1 MNYLIDALDL
11 VVALEL
17 PIDAVCD
24 LARQMAG
31 LPPQDEYS
39 NPLLD

>member
-1 MNYLIDALDL
+1 MNDLIDALDL

-17 PIDAVCD
+17 PIDSVCD

-31 LPPQDEYS
+31 VPPEEEHP

>member
-1 MNYLIDALDL
+1 MNDLIDALDL

-24 LARQMAG
+24 LARQMAETT
-31 LPPQDEYS
+31 PEDEHP